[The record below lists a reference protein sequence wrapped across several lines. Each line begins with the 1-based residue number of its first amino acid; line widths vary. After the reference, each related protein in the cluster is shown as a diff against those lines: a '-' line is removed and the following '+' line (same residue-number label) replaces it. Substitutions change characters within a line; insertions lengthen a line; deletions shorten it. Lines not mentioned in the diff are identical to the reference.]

1 MPGIVSKRKFTCS
14 FVPLKGNPKTGP
26 LAASVLPGSG
36 ALNLKAMDRAASE
49 SDIQS
54 FIRRLPKA
62 ELHLHLEGTITPA
75 TLVEL
80 SARHDAQP
88 VTLAQ
93 AEALYAFTNFTE
105 FIEGFKAVTRRLVAP
120 EDYELAAWNMMQGLV
135 AQGVVHA
142 EVYISIGVIY
152 LWRNHDPECLEPIFI
167 GLERARQR
175 AAREL
180 GLSLYWIFDAVR
192 HFTVPEAERVFRKA
206 ADLRAE
212 FPSIIGIGLG
222 GDERQAG
229 SEPFRALYSEA
240 ARAGLRLT
248 NHAGET
254 TGPEAI
260 WEALSI
266 GSERIGH
273 ALSAI
278 QDPALVEALKSRSTP
293 LELNP
298 TSNVRTGVCSSFASH
313 PLRRYF
319 DLGLLVTLNS
329 DDPAFFGSD
338 VANEYLLAHTEQ
350 GFTREELRQ
359 LAANSIRASFLP
371 HPAKAA
377 WLDRVSATV

>member
-1 MPGIVSKRKFTCS
+1 MNSKIE
-14 FVPLKGNPKTGP
+14 G
-26 LAASVLPGSG
+26 
-36 ALNLKAMDRAASE
+36 
-49 SDIQS
+49 

-62 ELHLHLEGTITPA
+62 ELHLHLEGTILPA

-80 SARHDAQP
+80 SARHDDHP
-88 VTLAQ
+88 MTLAE
-93 AEALYAFTNFTE
+93 AEVLYRFDDFTS
-105 FIEGFKAVTRRLVAP
+105 FIEAFKAVTRRLVNP
-120 EDYELAAWNMMQGLV
+120 EDYELAAWRMMQHLA

-142 EVYISIGVIY
+142 EVYISVGVIY
-152 LWRNHDPECLEPIFI
+152 MWRNFDPRALEPIFA
-167 GLERARQR
+167 GLERARER
-175 AAREL
+175 GEREL

-192 HFTVPEAERVFRKA
+192 HFTVEEAARVFRKA
-206 ADLRAE
+206 ARLRLQ

-222 GDERQAG
+222 GDERRTG
-229 SEPFRALYSEA
+229 SEPFRALYARA
-240 ARAGLRLT
+240 AVAGLRLT

-260 WEALSI
+260 REALAI

-278 QDPALVEALKSRSTP
+278 RDLTLLEELKMRSIP

-298 TSNVRTGVCSSFASH
+298 TSNVRTGVCPSFAEH

-319 DLGLLVTLNS
+319 DLGLMVTLNS

-350 GFTREELRQ
+350 GFTPDELRQ
-359 LAANSIRASFLP
+359 LASNSISASFLP
-371 HPAKAA
+371 DPA
-377 WLDRVSATV
+377 

>member
-1 MPGIVSKRKFTCS
+1 MAKIE
-14 FVPLKGNPKTGP
+14 
-26 LAASVLPGSG
+26 
-36 ALNLKAMDRAASE
+36 D
-49 SDIQS
+49 

-62 ELHLHLEGTITPA
+62 ELHLHLEGTILPA

-80 SARHDAQP
+80 SSRHDAHP
-88 VTLAQ
+88 MTLAE
-93 AEALYAFTNFTE
+93 AESYYQFDDFTG
-105 FIEGFKAVTRRLVAP
+105 FIEGFKAVTRRLIDP
-120 EDYELAAWNMMQGLV
+120 EDYELVAWRMMLHL
-135 AQGVVHA
+135 AEQGVVHA
-142 EVYISIGVIY
+142 EVFISVGVIY
-152 LWRNHDPECLEPIFI
+152 MWRNFDPRALEPIFD
-167 GLERARQR
+167 GLERARER
-175 AAREL
+175 AEREL
-180 GLSLYWIFDAVR
+180 GLTIYWIFDAVR
-192 HFTVPEAERVFRKA
+192 HFTVEEAERVFRKA
-206 ADLRAE
+206 AKMRLD

-222 GDERQAG
+222 GDERRAG
-229 SEPFRALYSEA
+229 SEAFRSLYSEA

-260 WEALSI
+260 WEALSV

-278 QDPALVEALKSRSTP
+278 QDAKLVQELKTRGTV

-298 TSNVRTGVCSSFASH
+298 TSNVRTGVCASFAEH

-319 DLGLLVTLNS
+319 DAGLLVTLNS

-350 GFTREELRQ
+350 GFTREELRR

-371 HPAKAA
+371 EPAKAA
-377 WLDRVSATV
+377 WLVRIDSTQ

>member
-1 MPGIVSKRKFTCS
+1 MATIE
-14 FVPLKGNPKTGP
+14 
-26 LAASVLPGSG
+26 
-36 ALNLKAMDRAASE
+36 D
-49 SDIQS
+49 

-62 ELHLHLEGTITPA
+62 ELHLHLEGTILPA

-80 SARHDAQP
+80 SSRHDAHP
-88 VTLAQ
+88 MTLR
-93 AEALYAFTNFTE
+93 EAKSHYRFDDFTG
-105 FIEGFKAVTRRLVAP
+105 FIEGFKAVTRRLIDP
-120 EDYELAAWNMMQGLV
+120 EDYELVAWRMMQHLAG
-135 AQGVVHA
+135 QGVVHA
-142 EVYISIGVIY
+142 EVFISVGVIY
-152 LWRNHDPECLEPIFI
+152 MWRNFDPRALEPIFD
-167 GLERARQR
+167 GLERARER
-175 AAREL
+175 AEREL
-180 GLSLYWIFDAVR
+180 GLTIYWIFDAVR
-192 HFTVPEAERVFRKA
+192 HFTVEEAERVFRKA
-206 ADLRAE
+206 AKMRLD

-222 GDERQAG
+222 GDERRAG
-229 SEPFRALYSEA
+229 SEAFRSLYSEA

-260 WEALSI
+260 WEALSV

-278 QDPALVEALKSRSTP
+278 QDAKLVQELKTRGTV

-298 TSNVRTGVCSSFASH
+298 TSNVRTGVCASFTEH

-319 DLGLLVTLNS
+319 DAGLLVTLNS

-350 GFTREELRQ
+350 GFTREELRR

-371 HPAKAA
+371 EPAKAA
-377 WLDRVSATV
+377 WLSQIDSAQ

>member
-1 MPGIVSKRKFTCS
+1 
-14 FVPLKGNPKTGP
+14 
-26 LAASVLPGSG
+26 
-36 ALNLKAMDRAASE
+36 MDE
-49 SDIQS
+49 IQS

-80 SARHDAQP
+80 SARHDARP
-88 VTLAQ
+88 LTLA
-93 AEALYAFTNFTE
+93 EAQEPYQFTNFSE
-105 FIEGFKAVTRRLVAP
+105 FIEGFKAVTRRLITP
-120 EDYELAAWNMMQGLV
+120 EDYELAAWRMLENLH

-142 EVYISIGVIY
+142 EVYISVGVIY
-152 LWRNHDPECLEPIFI
+152 LWRNHDPECFEPIFA
-167 GLERARQR
+167 GLERARERGQ
-175 AAREL
+175 REL

-192 HFTVPEAERVFRKA
+192 HFTVPEAERVFSKA
-206 ADLRAE
+206 AQMRAE
-212 FPSIIGIGLG
+212 YPAIIGIGLG
-222 GDERQAG
+222 GDERQAL
-229 SEPFRALYSEA
+229 SAPFRDLYQKAKEA
-240 ARAGLRLT
+240 SLRLT

-260 WEALSI
+260 WEALAI

-273 ALSAI
+273 GLSAI
-278 QDPALVEALKSRSTP
+278 QDSALVQELRVRSTP

-298 TSNVRTGVCSSFASH
+298 TSNVRTGVCPSFAAH

-319 DLGLLVTLNS
+319 DEGLLVTLNS

-338 VANEYLLAHTEQ
+338 VTNEYYLAHSEQ

-371 HPAKAA
+371 DSEKSA
-377 WLDRVSATV
+377 WLQRIAAID